1 MKRCR
6 VSFVDH
12 EGVSHSVEVD
22 AESLYEAVGLGIARL
37 GRAEFVR
44 YAPGGE
50 FLVEVREPST
60 EHRVT
65 LKQFESWMK
74 QSPRG
79 PRYVTLRQKI
89 TAARG
94 SPAL

>member
-44 YAPGGE
+44 YAPGSGVVSSKTVLSLKTASSKHSCIE
-50 FLVEVREPST
+50 LEPFGDL
-60 EHRVT
+60 EPD
-65 LKQFESWMK
+65 L
-74 QSPRG
+74 
-79 PRYVTLRQKI
+79 
-89 TAARG
+89 
-94 SPAL
+94 